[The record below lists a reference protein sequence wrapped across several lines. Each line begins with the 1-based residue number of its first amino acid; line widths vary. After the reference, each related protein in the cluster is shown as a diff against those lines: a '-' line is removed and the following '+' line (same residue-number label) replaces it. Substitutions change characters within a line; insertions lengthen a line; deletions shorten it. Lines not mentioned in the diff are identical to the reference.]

1 MSQYKDSECDYNEE
15 LDEYEQQLQ
24 NHVQQLYKEVEKESC
39 FKNLTNQL
47 IIKR

>member
-1 MSQYKDSECDYNEE
+1 MSQYKDQAECDYNEE

-39 FKNLTNQL
+39 FTEL
-47 IIKR
+47 RS